1 MAVGGADPAVR
12 LSTRPYRASDRA
24 AVLALVADDRLTG
37 QPEATPA
44 MLAEAIGG
52 RSPVDAE
59 RWAELDTPHTEVV
72 CDETGQVLGAVSCAT
87 RRTDQAGLIL
97 WLHAG
102 EDLAVTRALVEL
114 ALSRLG
120 GRTVHAFELPIAL
133 SLGMRGLPVRSRPVT
148 RRALGEAG
156 FSVGRQWRYLHRMLP
171 HRGDAGEVRTYPIAE
186 VTATSRPTGRRLLLR
201 EPDGAPVGEAVVG
214 EPVDGI
220 GVLWW
225 IAIDPEHRARGLG
238 ANLAEQCC
246 SVLAANGA
254 HEVIAY
260 LDEDAPASG
269 RQCDTV
275 AASHLLGARGF
286 REMGR
291 LSSFSR
297 RP

>member
-1 MAVGGADPAVR
+1 M
-12 LSTRPYRASDRA
+12 
-24 AVLALVADDRLTG
+24 
-37 QPEATPA
+37 
-44 MLAEAIGG
+44 
-52 RSPVDAE
+52 
-59 RWAELDTPHTEVV
+59 
-72 CDETGQVLGAVSCAT
+72 CDETGQVLGAVNCAT

-102 EDLAVTRALVEL
+102 EDLAATRALVKL
-114 ALSRLG
+114 ALNRLG
-120 GRTVHAFELPIAL
+120 RRTVHAFELPIPL

-148 RRALGEAG
+148 RKALEEAG
-156 FSVGRQWRYLHRMLP
+156 FSTGRQWRYLHRSLP

-186 VTATSRPTGRRLLLR
+186 VTATSCPTDRRLRLR

-225 IAIDPEHRARGLG
+225 IAIDPQHRGRGLG

-260 LDEDAPASG
+260 LDEDATPG
-269 RQCDTV
+269 GQQCDTT

-286 REMGR
+286 REIGR
-291 LSSFSR
+291 LASYSR
-297 RP
+297 QP